1 MHKSMRLNS
10 LNLIKFISILS
21 LFFVEINT
29 SKAIFANENKINSIE
44 SNNSNIQDDYYLL
57 GPGDEIA
64 IEFIGAD
71 ELSGK
76 FVILSDGKIQLP
88 LLGTQSI
95 NGLSLDQAK
104 EKLTLL
110 FSEELISPRLNINLI
125 KARPLKISLIGEIY
139 RPGIYSLNVTEA
151 FKVEGTDQVNSL
163 TGYPTVIDAIQKS
176 GGLTFDADISKITL
190 YRKLHD
196 KKDQYKKLNL
206 NLLSMFQTGEQKYNP
221 YLFDGD
227 IIEISRLVGD
237 KNSLENVANNL
248 IPEKINIYVVGEV
261 IKPGMFSVDPK
272 TTVEKAILLA
282 GGPIDWRYQKNN
294 VNLFRVQR
302 NGQLTRK
309 KVSYK
314 ENQLYLNNKKVALRS
329 GDVIKVNK
337 NLFGKSTDALGTVLD
352 PIQNMF
358 SIYTIYKVLND

>member
-176 GGLTFDADISKITL
+176 GGLTFDADISKIT
-190 YRKLHD
+190 
-196 KKDQYKKLNL
+196 
-206 NLLSMFQTGEQKYNP
+206 
-221 YLFDGD
+221 
-227 IIEISRLVGD
+227 
-237 KNSLENVANNL
+237 
-248 IPEKINIYVVGEV
+248 
-261 IKPGMFSVDPK
+261 
-272 TTVEKAILLA
+272 
-282 GGPIDWRYQKNN
+282 
-294 VNLFRVQR
+294 
-302 NGQLTRK
+302 
-309 KVSYK
+309 
-314 ENQLYLNNKKVALRS
+314 
-329 GDVIKVNK
+329 
-337 NLFGKSTDALGTVLD
+337 
-352 PIQNMF
+352 
-358 SIYTIYKVLND
+358 